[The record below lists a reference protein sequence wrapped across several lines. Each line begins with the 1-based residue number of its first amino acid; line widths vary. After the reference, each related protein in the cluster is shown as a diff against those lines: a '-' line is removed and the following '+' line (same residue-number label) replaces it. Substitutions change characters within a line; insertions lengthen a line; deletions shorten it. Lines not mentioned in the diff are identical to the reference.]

1 MTASAA
7 PCPGFTATADEMLR
21 FAETYHRSALR
32 LLEESRGGDAI
43 ACAPGR
49 FCAVHAIE
57 LYLDAFL
64 RALGESPGRLRAQGH
79 DLRMRAAL
87 AMERGLALR
96 AKTRLHLIRLT
107 LDREYLVLR
116 YGPDRASSVSELNR
130 LTATLAEIARKVREV
145 SATPPAEDPHRVVA
159 A

>member
-7 PCPGFTATADEMLR
+7 PYPGSTATADEMLR
-21 FAETYHRSALR
+21 LAETYHLSALR
-32 LLEESRGGDAI
+32 LLDEARGGDAI
-43 ACAPGR
+43 ARAPGR

-64 RALGESPGRLRAQGH
+64 RALGESPCRLRAHGH

-87 AMERGLALR
+87 AMDHGLALR

-107 LDREYLVLR
+107 LDREYLMLR
-116 YGPDRASSVSELNR
+116 YGPDRAASVCELNR
-130 LTATLAEIARKVREV
+130 LTATLAEVARKVRHLAV
-145 SATPPAEDPHRVVA
+145 PPPAAGPHGVA
-159 A
+159 AA